1 MTNYERIKN
10 MSVEEM
16 AIAIFNLYF
25 TINGLNCEKCCAY
38 TTDEEC
44 NKTDN
49 DGKGTCIDGIKK
61 WLESE
66 VQENEL

>member
-1 MTNYERIKN
+1 MTNYGRIKN

-16 AIAIFNLYF
+16 AIAIFNLDF
-25 TINGLNCEKCCAY
+25 IDNGLNCENCCAY
-38 TTDEEC
+38 TKDGEC

-66 VQENEL
+66 VQENE